1 MLSYLAL
8 TSAAWPDWIEAYG
21 VAPDGGNGSLE
32 WGVSIVLMAVCLVVS
47 LLVRRNWRIG
57 AENPIGT

>member
-1 MLSYLAL
+1 MKKQSARIIGVVALLSYLAL

-32 WGVSIVLMAVCLVVS
+32 WGVSIV
-47 LLVRRNWRIG
+47 
-57 AENPIGT
+57 T